1 MKYVTDYLSNFREEE
16 PTWIGRYLH
25 GEQITFK
32 DIMSS
37 RMAYYTQAVD
47 MTVCL

>member
-1 MKYVTDYLSNFREEE
+1 MVYVTDYLSNYREED
-16 PTWIGRYLH
+16 PAWVGKYLH

-37 RMAYYTQAVD
+37 RVT
-47 MTVCL
+47 